1 MSKNNYKEDTFLKRV
16 LGEYYDPEEIK
27 KAKNAAKNDMK
38 GKNGTKKDRSSN

>member
-1 MSKNNYKEDTFLKRV
+1 MNKNKQDQFLKRV

-38 GKNGTKKDRSSN
+38 DKNGTKKSRSSH